1 MKSLH
6 DKITLNLKGN
16 EKILVRGTFT
26 SIEYTKDNFHVEW
39 EELANLRVVVPEK
52 QYATSVFQG
61 FLPNEPVLVG
71 ETWRIEEESVL
82 DLLRQLHPDPHLVRD
97 ADSQGLWACL
107 RAYDDKFA
115 DIAFRIHA
123 EFALKGGWFTPSQ
136 FAGNLVIDR
145 TQGKLVRFHM
155 HVPQTILNF
164 DVGWDTIG
172 CTDIGFCPKIELCAG
187 TQPDVEYDI
196 SITREA
202 AERTLI
208 LCFYKS
214 EQINWVPPDQAVAI
228 AEEQVKL
235 IHVISIDG
243 PLTDE
248 AC

>member
-1 MKSLH
+1 
-6 DKITLNLKGN
+6 
-16 EKILVRGTFT
+16 
-26 SIEYTKDNFHVEW
+26 
-39 EELANLRVVVPEK
+39 
-52 QYATSVFQG
+52 
-61 FLPNEPVLVG
+61 
-71 ETWRIEEESVL
+71 
-82 DLLRQLHPDPHLVRD
+82 
-97 ADSQGLWACL
+97 
-107 RAYDDKFA
+107 
-115 DIAFRIHA
+115 
-123 EFALKGGWFTPSQ
+123 
-136 FAGNLVIDR
+136 
-145 TQGKLVRFHM
+145 M

-214 EQINWVPPDQAVAI
+214 EHINWVPPDQAAAI

>member
-6 DKITLNLKGN
+6 DKIALNLKDN
-16 EKILVRGTFT
+16 EKILVRGIFT
-26 SIEYTKDNFHVEW
+26 PIEYTKDNFHVEW
-39 EELANLRVVVPEK
+39 EELANLRVMEPEK

-61 FLPNEPVLVG
+61 FLPDEPVSVG
-71 ETWRIEEESVL
+71 ATWRIEEESVL
-82 DLLRQLHPDPHLVRD
+82 DLLRQLHAEPHLVRD

-107 RAYDDKFA
+107 RAYDDQFA
-115 DIAFRIHA
+115 DIVFRIHA

-136 FAGNLVIDR
+136 FTGHLVIDR
-145 TQGKLVRFHM
+145 SKEKVVRFQM
-155 HVPQTILNF
+155 HVPGTTLNF

-172 CTDIGFCPKIELCAG
+172 CTDIGFCPQIELCAG

-196 SITREA
+196 SITQEA

-228 AEEQVKL
+228 AEKRVKL

-243 PLTDE
+243 PLADE